1 MIGFK
6 QWLQNEVGTST
17 ASIATFARPI
27 GIGTVSRTSP
37 SLITVDDLEREKH
50 EKHKKHKGHKKH
62 AKRKSKVLD
71 MFPGKNVVMGDIG
84 YF

>member
-50 EKHKKHKGHKKH
+50 EKHKKH

>member
-50 EKHKKHKGHKKH
+50 KGHKGHKGHKKH
-62 AKRKSKVLD
+62 KKHKSKVLD